1 MHIFMSHGVYIQL
14 TMHVFMVGG
23 GSEEHTISLRK
34 CVLYVEEKTG
44 FIRVSVPLS
53 SGTVVGSDGQT

>member
-1 MHIFMSHGVYIQL
+1 
-14 TMHVFMVGG
+14 MHVFMVGG
-23 GSEEHTISLRK
+23 KMQAVKGGSEEHTITLHK

-53 SGTVVGSDGQT
+53 CETVVGNDGQT